1 MNNLFNKR
9 VIFFGILLLINLPAI
24 AQLSANSIPLTH
36 IPEQSFETVKGDEL
50 TLSNMQKEGF
60 VLFLLPKP
68 GSKSEGKNTL
78 KNIRL
83 WMKKIKSKNEQVL
96 TLLIVE
102 PFKTSFP
109 FYNVQK
115 SKLKSEPYP
124 VLMDKNGEVLR
135 QFGISGAKP
144 HIVIADKKLKIIG
157 SSPVHSDP
165 AEIEKKVE
173 VISRVVNQITV
184 GDLK

>member
-9 VIFFGILLLINLPAI
+9 VIFSGILLLINLPAI
-24 AQLSANSIPLTH
+24 AQLSADSIPLTH
-36 IPEQSFETVKGDEL
+36 IPEQSFDTVEGDEL

-60 VLFLLPKP
+60 ILFLLPKP

-83 WMKKIKSKNEQVL
+83 WMENITSKNEQVFL
-96 TLLIVE
+96 LLIVE

-109 FYNVQK
+109 FYNIQK

-124 VLMDKNGEVLR
+124 VVMDKNGEILR
-135 QFGISGAKP
+135 RFSISGGEP
-144 HIVIADKKLKIIG
+144 RIIIADESLKIIG
-157 SSPVHSDP
+157 SSPVHSVNK
-165 AEIEKKVE
+165 EIEKKIE
-173 VISRVVNQITV
+173 QIEE
-184 GDLK
+184 LLSE